1 MRKSRNHLPIPVLIF
16 NRTRILI
23 GICRSYRSA
32 AIITLC
38 NPQEI
43 SYACTGKRVLCS
55 EYYFRQIHPKIQ
67 IDMDDLDKL
76 KLEEYDSMC
85 GVSRKYYS
93 VKTIIKRTNTKK
105 QRQQSKSNTEITNK

>member
-1 MRKSRNHLPIPVLIF
+1 
-16 NRTRILI
+16 
-23 GICRSYRSA
+23 
-32 AIITLC
+32 
-38 NPQEI
+38 
-43 SYACTGKRVLCS
+43 
-55 EYYFRQIHPKIQ
+55 
-67 IDMDDLDKL
+67 MDDLDKL